1 LQHAVVLLAFPV
13 LSYGGIFLSVSG
25 LFDYMKIN
33 IGTITLG
40 VIVRS
45 VILAVICLVVTIVI
59 LKVTDHAF
67 RKIDFQQSLHG
78 FIRATIKFIL
88 IFVSVLLVASSLGI
102 EVTSLIAILS
112 VAGLAVSLAVQN
124 MLSNVAGGLQIL
136 SAKPYHV
143 GEYIEVGG
151 VAGTVS
157 EIGVVY
163 TKMKMVDNKLI
174 YIPNSKISNE
184 KIINYTSQENRRV
197 DLEILV
203 SYDAPIPLVKST
215 IQNVIAQHPKTL
227 FTPEPLARVNAY
239 QDSAVQYTV
248 QAWCATNDYVE
259 VRFDLLE
266 QIKTAFDAEGIEM
279 TYKHLNIH
287 MIE

>member
-1 LQHAVVLLAFPV
+1 M
-13 LSYGGIFLSVSG
+13 SVSG